1 MCEAYKTREAT
12 FLADDNWAN
21 IPYQGSAKT
30 RRESLLDITMHIP
43 GFLERSDQIKC
54 LGPTKGENAEDQRQE
69 DGRAARE
76 SRYNQAL
83 EYLRDC
89 DSLIRKFYNW
99 LESLEES
106 EKRPLWW
113 YSRNPAMEN
122 KSQQS
127 SLIHFSYPKVAGL
140 LIYYWTGLLQL
151 YTTILEVRDLFRH
164 DALFATHCE
173 ALGADSPSMSMSMD
187 RPSQVAL
194 RVCQTAVYLG
204 STLEGCTI
212 AYVPVELAEIYFN
225 HLLATEWQSDW
236 GDGHDREL
244 YYERARIG
252 LECSKLGVEKLRG
265 ALQNYQ

>member
-89 DSLIRKFYNW
+89 DSLIQKFYNW

-164 DALFATHCE
+164 DALFAIHCE